1 MSHRPE
7 AIVAIVTLSFAD
19 LSKWLRETDR
29 SGFRP
34 FRLVVLRNI
43 VVEPLEAYLRYGA
56 GRLGLD
62 LDIQWGDY
70 DTISSEAVGEAS
82 KWISLDTQAVMVFC
96 HLEGASWGLAR
107 QFNSLD
113 RTHQE
118 AELARVVD
126 WTETVIRGIR
136 SKTQAMILWQGFLTP
151 AYPAQ
156 GIFDSQTSNGQ
167 LAVVRQ
173 LNDALR
179 DALRKTPAAY
189 FVDLD
194 LCRGRVGDRHF
205 YDYRYWHMGRAPFSL
220 EAYEEIASENLK
232 FLRAVVGKAKK
243 CLVLDCDNVLWGGVV
258 GEDGLANLK
267 LGASYPGSV
276 YQEFQQV
283 VLDLHNRGV
292 ILALCSKN
300 NEADVRE
307 VFRRH
312 PDMILQEAHF
322 AAQRVNWN
330 DKVRNLRELA
340 AELNIGLDS
349 MVFVDDS
356 EFEIDLIRSQ
366 LPEVETIYIPAAVAS
381 RAGYLLLSSGLF
393 DTLTVSAED
402 KRRGQMYR
410 EEAIRQHQR
419 AAVTDLEGY
428 YRSLDMRLEMCFV
441 DDISLPRLAQ
451 QTQKTNQFNL
461 TTRRYTEAD
470 IQAFARRE
478 DAAVIFVRLRDRFGD
493 SGIVGT
499 CILTFAQ
506 GEALIDTFLLSCRA
520 LGRGVEDAFL
530 SQSLRL
536 AKARGASAVV
546 GEYYA
551 TGKNA
556 QVSDFF
562 ASRGFEEIW
571 GGDRGADRR
580 FRFDLSRPVP
590 PEPKYFP
597 SIKSPITLPAPNRA

>member
-1 MSHRPE
+1 M
-7 AIVAIVTLSFAD
+7 AAVVTLSFAD
-19 LSKWLRETDR
+19 LSKWLREADR

-43 VVEPLEAYLRYGA
+43 VVEPLETYLRYGA
-56 GRLGLD
+56 ARLGLD
-62 LDIQWGDY
+62 LDVQWGDY
-70 DTISSEAVGEAS
+70 DTISSEAVGEVS

-113 RTHQE
+113 RTHQA
-118 AELARVVD
+118 AERARVVD
-126 WTETVIRGIR
+126 WTETVVRGIR

-156 GIFDSQTSNGQ
+156 GIFDSQTSHGQ
-167 LAVVRQ
+167 LGAIRQ
-173 LNDALR
+173 LNDAVR
-179 DALRKTPAAY
+179 DALRRTPGAY

-205 YDYRYWHMGRAPFSL
+205 YDDRYWHMGRAPFSL

-232 FLRAVVGKAKK
+232 FLRAVVGQAKK

-267 LGASYPGSV
+267 LGASYPGST

-283 VLDLHNRGV
+283 VLDLHQRGV

-307 VFRRH
+307 VFGRH

-330 DKVRNLRELA
+330 DKVTNLRELA

-356 EFEIDLIRSQ
+356 EFEINLVRSQ
-366 LPEVETIYIPAAVAS
+366 LPEVETIHIPAAMAS
-381 RAGYLLLSSGLF
+381 RAGHRLLSAGLF

-402 KRRGQMYR
+402 ARRGQMYR

-419 AAVTDLEGY
+419 AAATDLEGY
-428 YRSLDMRLEMCFV
+428 YRSLDMRLEIGFV
-441 DDISLPRLAQ
+441 DDLSLPRVAQ

-478 DAAVIFVRLRDRFGD
+478 DAAVIFARLRDRFGD

-499 CILTFAQ
+499 CILIFAQ

-562 ASRGFEEIW
+562 ASRGFEEI
-571 GGDRGADRR
+571 GAGDGGADRR
-580 FRFDLSRPVP
+580 FRLDLSRPVP
-590 PEPKYFP
+590 PEPEYFGG
-597 SIKSPITLPAPNRA
+597 IEAPIPLAAPNRA